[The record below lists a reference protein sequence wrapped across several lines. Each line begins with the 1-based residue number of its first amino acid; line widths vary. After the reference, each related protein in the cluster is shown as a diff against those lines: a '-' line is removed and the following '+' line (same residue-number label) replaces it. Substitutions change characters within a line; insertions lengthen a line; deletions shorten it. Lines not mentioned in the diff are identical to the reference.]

1 MHNILCQNAP
11 IFPLYIL
18 LTIRTDTLRS
28 KDIKNFWFGG
38 ISTVWVQKSYKKIN
52 DIHKEF

>member
-1 MHNILCQNAP
+1 MHNFLCQNAP
-11 IFPLYIL
+11 IFSLYIL

-28 KDIKNFWFGG
+28 KGMKKFWSGG